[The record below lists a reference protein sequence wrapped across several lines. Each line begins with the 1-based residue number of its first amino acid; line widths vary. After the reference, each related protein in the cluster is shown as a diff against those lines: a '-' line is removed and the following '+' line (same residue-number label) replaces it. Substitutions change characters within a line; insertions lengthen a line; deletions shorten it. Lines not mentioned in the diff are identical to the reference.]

1 MNGSSKEDK
10 SSLSHVG
17 PDGQARMVDVG
28 DKRITRRTAVAEAW
42 VSLNAATMD
51 LIRRQ
56 GGGAKGDVLQ
66 TARIAGIQAAKRTW
80 ELIPL
85 CHPVGTDVVNIEASL
100 EGDRIRLV
108 VEAATWGRTGVEM
121 EALTGATVGA
131 LTVYDMLKAVDR
143 EIEIGPV
150 RLLSKSGGKSGT
162 WRREEALG

>member
-1 MNGSSKEDK
+1 MNGPPEEDK
-10 SSLSHVG
+10 PSEPSLSHIA

-28 DKRITRRTAVAEAW
+28 DKPITRRTAVAEAW

-51 LIRRQ
+51 LVRRH

-85 CHPVGTDVVNIEASL
+85 CHPLATDVVNIEASL

-108 VEAATWGRTGVEM
+108 VEAATSGRTGVEM
-121 EALTGATVGA
+121 EALTGAAVAA
-131 LTVYDMLKAVDR
+131 LTVYDMLKAVDKG
-143 EIEIGPV
+143 IEIGPV
-150 RLLSKSGGKSGT
+150 RLLSKSGGKSGS
-162 WRREEALG
+162 WRREE